1 MTSIE
6 KTGETV
12 EAAIQAGLAELG
24 VGASDVMVE
33 VLEEASRGIM
43 GIGARPARVRL
54 VLMGNRRETTTYSPM
69 GMPEYNDAP
78 ATETPFRPEDYERYD
93 PNANRTNQQRGPR
106 PGGPRRDG
114 GGAPRP
120 SGDRPAGGP
129 PRRDNAPPGDRP
141 AGGPLRRD
149 NVPRGDRP
157 AGGPPT
163 SAQGTPFATEGQ
175 PVGSDHPAKPDTGWT
190 DQRKPSKRGRRDGGP
205 RAERSGPPRRDRDH
219 DSLSQYDYEPNDDD
233 IAAPVG
239 QEVTDAEADETARVS
254 KELLSLLLGK
264 MNLEGTV
271 TIHRAEP
278 TRETEE
284 LHWILNIG
292 GVEMSRLIGR
302 RGETLTAI
310 QYLLRLM
317 ISRRLQTHANIIV
330 DAGGYKANRANRLKQ
345 LAQRMA
351 DQAIAQNRTIV
362 LEPMP
367 PHERRIVHL
376 SLRSRPDVTTKSIGE
391 GDNRKVT
398 ISRKANADE

>member
-6 KTGETV
+6 KTAETV
-12 EAAIQAGLAELG
+12 EAAIQAGLRELG
-24 VGASDVMVE
+24 VSASDVMVE
-33 VLEEASRGIM
+33 VLEEPSRGIM
-43 GIGARPARVRL
+43 GVGVRPARVRL
-54 VLMGNRRETTTYSPM
+54 VLMNTRRETTTYSPM
-69 GMPEYNDAP
+69 GMPEYNEPPAP
-78 ATETPFRPEDYERYD
+78 ETPFRPEDYERFD
-93 PNANRTNQQRGPR
+93 PSQSRSAPRPPRGPR
-106 PGGPRRDG
+106 GPRNDSRPSGPPRGDRPQGQGNRSGGPRREAPYEGPSSRAQQPDQRDSRNYQGPSQRAANQTQQGGDRPAGWTDRRPGATPDRGPRRDG
-114 GGAPRP
+114 GPRP
-120 SGDRPAGGP
+120 
-129 PRRDNAPPGDRP
+129 
-141 AGGPLRRD
+141 
-149 NVPRGDRP
+149 
-157 AGGPPT
+157 
-163 SAQGTPFATEGQ
+163 
-175 PVGSDHPAKPDTGWT
+175 
-190 DQRKPSKRGRRDGGP
+190 
-205 RAERSGPPRRDRDH
+205 ERSERGPRRDRAENAH
-219 DSLSQYDYEPNDDD
+219 PYDYEPNDDD

-239 QEVTDAEADETARVS
+239 LEVSEAEADETARVG
-254 KELLSLLLGK
+254 KELLSVLLQK
-264 MNLEGTV
+264 MQLDATV

-278 TRETEE
+278 TRESEE

-345 LAQRMA
+345 LAVRMA
-351 DQAIAQNRTIV
+351 DQAVEQNRTIV

-376 SLRSRPDVTTKSIGE
+376 ALRARPDVSTKSIGE

>member
-43 GIGARPARVRL
+43 GVGARPARVRL
-54 VLMGNRRETTTYSPM
+54 VLMVSRRETTTYSPM

-93 PNANRTNQQRGPR
+93 PNANRSNQQRGPR
-106 PGGPRRDG
+106 QGGQGPRREG
-114 GGAPRP
+114 GR
-120 SGDRPAGGP
+120 GGNERQGG
-129 PRRDNAPPGDRP
+129 PRRDNAPRGDRP
-141 AGGPLRRD
+141 QGAQGSPRRD
-149 NVPRGDRP
+149 NAPRGDRQQQNP
-157 AGGPPT
+157 N
-163 SAQGTPFATEGQ
+163 QGERRATEGQ
-175 PVGSDHPAKPDTGWT
+175 TGERGPRPEGGWN
-190 DQRKPSKRGRRDGGP
+190 DRRGPSNRSRRDGGP
-205 RAERSGPPRRDRDH
+205 RGERSGGGPRRDRER
-219 DSLSQYDYEPNDDD
+219 DSLHQYDYEPNDDE
-233 IAAPVG
+233 IAAPIG
-239 QEVTDAEADETARVS
+239 NEVTEAEADETARVG
-254 KELLSLLLGK
+254 KELLVALLEK
-264 MNLEGTV
+264 MQLNGTV

-292 GVEMSRLIGR
+292 GIEMSRLIGR

>member
-106 PGGPRRDG
+106 PAGPRRDG

-190 DQRKPSKRGRRDGGP
+190 DQRKPSNRGRRDGGP

>member
-24 VGASDVMVE
+24 VSASDVMVE

-54 VLMGNRRETTTYSPM
+54 VLMNSHRETTTYSPM
-69 GMPEYNDAP
+69 GMPEHNDYPTAE
-78 ATETPFRPEDYERYD
+78 APFRPEDYERFD
-93 PNANRTNQQRGPR
+93 PTKSTNTSRGSR
-106 PGGPRRDG
+106 SGGPRRDG
-114 GGAPRP
+114 PPPRG
-120 SGDRPAGGP
+120 GDRPAGNRQGP
-129 PRRDNAPPGDRP
+129 DRGAPRPDRPASGARPPAPTDAPPSADRAARPDTGVRPSSPDRPGWTDRREPNNRGPRRDNG
-141 AGGPLRRD
+141 
-149 NVPRGDRP
+149 PRGDRP
-157 AGGPPT
+157 
-163 SAQGTPFATEGQ
+163 
-175 PVGSDHPAKPDTGWT
+175 
-190 DQRKPSKRGRRDGGP
+190 
-205 RAERSGPPRRDRDH
+205 ERPRRDRDAGGH
-219 DSLSQYDYEPNDDD
+219 QYDYEPNDDD

-239 QEVTDAEADETARVS
+239 PEIMEADADETARVG
-254 KELLSLLLGK
+254 KELLVQLLIK

-330 DAGGYKANRANRLKQ
+330 DAGGYKANRAIRLKQ
-345 LAQRMA
+345 LAHRMA

-367 PHERRIVHL
+367 PHERRILHL
-376 SLRSRPDVTTKSIGE
+376 SLRARPDVTTKSIGE

>member
-6 KTGETV
+6 KTAETV
-12 EAAIQAGLAELG
+12 EAAIQAGLRELG
-24 VGASDVMVE
+24 VSASDVMVE
-33 VLEEASRGIM
+33 VLEEPSRGIM
-43 GIGARPARVRL
+43 GVGVRPARVRL
-54 VLMGNRRETTTYSPM
+54 VLMNSRRETTTYSPM
-69 GMPEYNDAP
+69 GMPEYNEPPAP
-78 ATETPFRPEDYERYD
+78 ETPFRPEDYERFD
-93 PNANRTNQQRGPR
+93 PTQSRSTPRGPR
-106 PGGPRRDG
+106 GPRSDG
-114 GGAPRP
+114 RPGA
-120 SGDRPAGGP
+120 
-129 PRRDNAPPGDRP
+129 
-141 AGGPLRRD
+141 
-149 NVPRGDRP
+149 PRGDRP
-157 AGGPPT
+157 QGQGGRSDSRPPGPRGERPYQGP
-163 SAQGTPFATEGQ
+163 SERAQGQNDRRPYQGPSERAANQAQTGVPPRTEGER
-175 PVGSDHPAKPDTGWT
+175 PAGWT
-190 DQRKPSKRGRRDGGP
+190 DRRPERGP
-205 RAERSGPPRRDRDH
+205 RREGGAPRSERSDRGPRRDRSGESSH
-219 DSLSQYDYEPNDDD
+219 QYDYEPNDDD

-239 QEVTDAEADETARVS
+239 LEVTEAEADETARVG
-254 KELLSLLLGK
+254 KELLVQLLERMHLDA
-264 MNLEGTV
+264 TV

-345 LAQRMA
+345 LAVRMA

-376 SLRSRPDVTTKSIGE
+376 ALRARPDVSTKSIGE